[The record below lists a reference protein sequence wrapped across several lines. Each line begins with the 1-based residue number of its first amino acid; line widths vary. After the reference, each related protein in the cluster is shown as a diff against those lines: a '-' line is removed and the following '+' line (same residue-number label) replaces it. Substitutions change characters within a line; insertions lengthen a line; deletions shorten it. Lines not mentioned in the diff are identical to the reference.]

1 MSQSSIKTAQNYA
14 VKKLA
19 NYADDATV
27 SKILTKNK
35 NGNITFFAFDQGQNL
50 SEHTAPYDATVLIVE
65 GMSKI
70 TVGGKEHLLKEGEM
84 IIMPANIPHALE
96 AVEPFKMML
105 IMIKDPK

>member
-1 MSQSSIKTAQNYA
+1 MKDSIKSST
-14 VKKLA
+14 VVTLKEIIT
-19 NYADDATV
+19 YADDAVV
-27 SKILTKNK
+27 SKTLTKNK
-35 NGNITFFAFDQGQNL
+35 NGNTTLFSFDKGQGL
-50 SEHTAPYDATVLIVE
+50 SEHTAPYDATVLILE
-65 GMSKI
+65 GASEI